1 MGICLLHYLVILGKK
16 VQDKKLKLHYRKF
29 YQRRRNKI
37 MPKLNI
43 KIKVS
48 EIEELAPVI
57 EKVKNLELG
66 KVAECN
72 PEVTIELEV

>member
-37 MPKLNI
+37 MTKLNI
-43 KIKVS
+43 NIKVN
-48 EIEELAPVI
+48 EIEEIAPVI
-57 EKVKNLELG
+57 ESVKKLELN
-66 KVAECN
+66 KISECN
-72 PEVTIELEV
+72 AVVTVELEV

>member
-1 MGICLLHYLVILGKK
+1 MT
-16 VQDKKLKLHYRKF
+16 
-29 YQRRRNKI
+29 
-37 MPKLNI
+37 KLNI

-72 PEVTIELEV
+72 PVVTVELEV